1 MGHRKSL
8 ACQVERARTSAR
20 EVRRGATRQSRF
32 AAASKE
38 RMVRIMPLDLPGMTG
53 TMDVKVRDASGAE
66 TQFIQVGQSF
76 TIELDWTINGAAVAL
91 GDPANQWHVRGRLES
106 VGPPACARFPGR
118 DPTGLLQLT
127 RSGPTGALHRWGRDT
142 QPTRPASGREG
153 GFVASDETQTS
164 GQLSEEP
171 SDDLTRIPDLS
182 PATGE
187 RLRRAGVRTYAD
199 LAASP
204 PQEIARITRRS
215 PQRVAELDW
224 VGHARR
230 LATGSPAGVDSAEAT
245 TEEDRQHY
253 ESFTVRLLLEDDN
266 AVRRLSVKHTR
277 TLHEEV
283 WNGWEAAKLVDF
295 IAEQAD
301 VRTESAP
308 QSKPA
313 ATASALVSA
322 PGAETPRRRTQ
333 LQVKEVEVVSS
344 GGGHPDLMLHA
355 NEPFTVRLTIDL
367 ARLEMEGQAPLEYGA

>member
-1 MGHRKSL
+1 M
-8 ACQVERARTSAR
+8 
-20 EVRRGATRQSRF
+20 
-32 AAASKE
+32 
-38 RMVRIMPLDLPGMTG
+38 
-53 TMDVKVRDASGAE
+53 
-66 TQFIQVGQSF
+66 
-76 TIELDWTINGAAVAL
+76 
-91 GDPANQWHVRGRLES
+91 
-106 VGPPACARFPGR
+106 
-118 DPTGLLQLT
+118 
-127 RSGPTGALHRWGRDT
+127 
-142 QPTRPASGREG
+142 
-153 GFVASDETQTS
+153 ASDETQTS

-204 PQEIARITRRS
+204 PQEIARITRS
-215 PQRVAELDW
+215 
-224 VGHARR
+224 
-230 LATGSPAGVDSAEAT
+230 
-245 TEEDRQHY
+245 
-253 ESFTVRLLLEDDN
+253 
-266 AVRRLSVKHTR
+266 TR

-367 ARLEMEGQAPLEYGA
+367 ARLEMEGQAPLEYGASVIAKLPGRARRTVGEAQGKLDGGTSTEVIEVHSASDGLPAGIYELSIAVRFRDPATLQPLAFAALLDGEVLQVI

>member
-1 MGHRKSL
+1 
-8 ACQVERARTSAR
+8 
-20 EVRRGATRQSRF
+20 
-32 AAASKE
+32 
-38 RMVRIMPLDLPGMTG
+38 
-53 TMDVKVRDASGAE
+53 
-66 TQFIQVGQSF
+66 
-76 TIELDWTINGAAVAL
+76 
-91 GDPANQWHVRGRLES
+91 
-106 VGPPACARFPGR
+106 
-118 DPTGLLQLT
+118 
-127 RSGPTGALHRWGRDT
+127 
-142 QPTRPASGREG
+142 
-153 GFVASDETQTS
+153 VASDETQTS

-322 PGAETPRRRTQ
+322 PEAETPRRRTQ

-367 ARLEMEGQAPLEYGA
+367 ARLEMEGQAPLEYGASVIAKLPGRARRTVGEAQGKLDGGTSTEVIEVHSASDGLPAGIYELSIAVRFRDPATLQPLAFAALLDGEVLQVI